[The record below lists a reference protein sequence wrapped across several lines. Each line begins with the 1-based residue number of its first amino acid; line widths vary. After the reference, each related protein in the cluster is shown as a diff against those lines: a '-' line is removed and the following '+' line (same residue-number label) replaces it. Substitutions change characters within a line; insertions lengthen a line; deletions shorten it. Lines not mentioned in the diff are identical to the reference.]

1 MTKVHL
7 VFCCLAE
14 DVKKVMGPFDNEE
27 EAKLVANEV
36 EEHFWNGGDRHIKVE
51 SRVVR

>member
-7 VFCCLAE
+7 VLCCLAE
-14 DVKKVMGPFDNEE
+14 DVKKVMGPFELE
-27 EAKLVANEV
+27 QEANVVANEV
-36 EEHFWNGGDRHIKVE
+36 EEHFWNGGDRHIQVE